1 MKKISNGH
9 FNFCEVEISLDEIIK
24 CIHSE
29 ANNKSPGND
38 GPTAEFYKLFS
49 NELTP
54 VLLDVYD
61 S

>member
-29 ANNKSPGND
+29 ANNKSPCND
-38 GPTAEFYKLFS
+38 GPTAEFYILYNFINS
-49 NELTP
+49 FQMN
-54 VLLDVYD
+54 
-61 S
+61 